1 MAPPAEKGSGKPI
14 PVREGTKAMAG
25 TQAEI
30 LREKYRVLQ
39 EAGALDIKF
48 CFAPLAE
55 ETDESVC
62 ASINQALDAITRGEY
77 EELPVLGDS
86 RRQG

>member
-1 MAPPAEKGSGKPI
+1 MS
-14 PVREGTKAMAG
+14 

-30 LREKYRVLQ
+30 LRRRYRKLQ
-39 EAGALDIKF
+39 GDGVLDIKF

-62 ASINQALDAITRGEY
+62 GSINEALDAIERGEY
-77 EELPVLGDS
+77 DEAPLIGDS
-86 RRQG
+86 RRPQRA

>member
-1 MAPPAEKGSGKPI
+1 MS
-14 PVREGTKAMAG
+14 

-30 LREKYRVLQ
+30 LREKYRSLQ

-55 ETDESVC
+55 ETEESVC
-62 ASINQALDAITRGEY
+62 GSINEALDAIARGEY
-77 EELPVLGDS
+77 EDLPLLGDS
-86 RRQG
+86 RQKA

>member
-1 MAPPAEKGSGKPI
+1 MS
-14 PVREGTKAMAG
+14 

-30 LREKYRVLQ
+30 LKEKWRTLQ

-48 CFAPLAE
+48 CFGPLLE

-62 ASINQALDAITRGEY
+62 ASINEALDAVERKKY
-77 EELPVLGDS
+77 SDLKPLGDS
-86 RRQG
+86 RRSTKAKE

>member
-1 MAPPAEKGSGKPI
+1 M
-14 PVREGTKAMAG
+14 T

-30 LREKYRVLQ
+30 LRDKY
-39 EAGALDIKF
+39 EALRKKGALDIKF

-55 ETDESVC
+55 ETLETVC
-62 ASINQALDAITRGEY
+62 GSINEALDLIERGEY

-86 RRQG
+86 RRRERQG

>member
-1 MAPPAEKGSGKPI
+1 MS
-14 PVREGTKAMAG
+14 

-30 LREKYRVLQ
+30 LREKYRSLQ

-55 ETDESVC
+55 ETEESVC
-62 ASINQALDAITRGEY
+62 GSINEALDAIARGEY
-77 EELPVLGDS
+77 EELPLLGDS
-86 RRQG
+86 RRKA

>member
-1 MAPPAEKGSGKPI
+1 MS
-14 PVREGTKAMAG
+14 

-30 LREKYRVLQ
+30 LRNKYRTLQ
-39 EAGALDIKF
+39 KGGALDIKF

-62 ASINQALDAITRGEY
+62 GSINEALDAIERGEY
-77 EELPVLGDS
+77 DELPLLGDS
-86 RRQG
+86 RHSQG

>member
-1 MAPPAEKGSGKPI
+1 MS
-14 PVREGTKAMAG
+14 

-30 LREKYRVLQ
+30 LREKYRKLQ
-39 EAGALDIKF
+39 EAGAQDIKF

-62 ASINQALDAITRGEY
+62 VSINEALDAIARGEY
-77 EELPVLGDS
+77 DEISPLGES
-86 RRQG
+86 RRKK

>member
-1 MAPPAEKGSGKPI
+1 MTMS
-14 PVREGTKAMAG
+14 

-30 LREKYRVLQ
+30 LREKYLALQ
-39 EAGALDIKF
+39 EGGALDIKF

-62 ASINQALDAITRGEY
+62 GSINEALDAIARGEY
-77 EELPVLGDS
+77 EELSSLGDS
-86 RRQG
+86 YRSPE